1 MQEVI
6 VKKIAAQT
14 RLLKPNAE
22 AEDENRDELT
32 KCMDEPEAGVEED
45 CKTKLPD
52 DGSE

>member
-1 MQEVI
+1 MQDVI
-6 VKKIAAQT
+6 LKKITAQT

-32 KCMDEPEAGVEED
+32 KCMDDPEGDVEED
-45 CKTKLPD
+45 LKTHLPD